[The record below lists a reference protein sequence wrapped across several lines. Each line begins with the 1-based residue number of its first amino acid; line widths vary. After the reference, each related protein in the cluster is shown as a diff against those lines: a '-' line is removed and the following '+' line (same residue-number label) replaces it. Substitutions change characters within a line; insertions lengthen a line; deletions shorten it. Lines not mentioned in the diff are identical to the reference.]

1 MAVRNLTVKF
11 LEIRSGTKA
20 NRSLRGSDKDE
31 EGDKELL
38 GSGQANSTSNYSK
51 MSQSLPPAWVD
62 KIGDI
67 DDYIAK
73 IQSKSK
79 ELTALHTKRLMI
91 NFDSDE
97 AQQER
102 EIERM
107 TQDITSDFRNA
118 EKILK
123 VFARM
128 GEEGSAS
135 QAEIKVRNNL
145 QKSVAKRLQ
154 TLSMSFRSTQNE
166 YLNRLKEQKK
176 LGQGNQAFDFL
187 NSSSTASSGS
197 KGGGMGHQEIDN
209 GFTSAQMQLVDD
221 TEALVNQRDQEIANI
236 AKSIEELAQIF
247 RELAVLV
254 IDQGTILDRIDYNME
269 TAVEHAKEGINQLNQ
284 AEEQQKQN
292 LPFKCMVVLSI
303 LIAIMLGIL
312 IWKHSPKK

>member
-51 MSQSLPPAWVD
+51 MIQSLPPAWVD